1 MSHKFAPHQKD
12 GRFFN
17 QENEERGSIFL
28 RSLYMYC
35 AGWRMRNSGI
45 QELADWHQAKDE
57 LKATH
62 DELDVSPV
70 RRSLAVSAEAL
81 CGGWG
86 EVGNHAA
93 TVTWIGHASF
103 LIQLADYTILTDPVF
118 NDLTLFFKRI
128 QKPGIAREQLP
139 RIDAVLISHN
149 HRDHMERE
157 TLQYIA
163 QKFPECI
170 FLVPQGDNVWLQKW
184 GIDRGVELSWWNNYT
199 LSRPG
204 VADSVNLIFL
214 PAYHWSQRSVF
225 DMNKSLWGSWMIEHA
240 GKRIY
245 FAGDTAYGKHFQS
258 VAKEFNGM
266 DCVLMP
272 IGPCEPNE
280 WMKKSHINAE
290 EAGKA
295 FLELGAQKMIPM
307 HWGTY
312 KFGMDRPLVP
322 IERLIS
328 WWEQQK
334 DQNTER
340 IVLPLKIG
348 GSTILT

>member
-1 MSHKFAPHQKD
+1 MSHRILPFQKE

-17 QENEERGSIFL
+17 HEEEERSSIFL
-28 RSLYMYC
+28 RSVFMYC
-35 AGWRMRNSGI
+35 AGWRMRNSGLH
-45 QELADWHQAKDE
+45 ELAQWHQQQEHEACS
-57 LKATH
+57 
-62 DELDVSPV
+62 VQ
-70 RRSLAVSAEAL
+70 LARVADQPQ
-81 CGGWG
+81 
-86 EVGNHAA
+86 
-93 TVTWIGHASF
+93 VTWIGHASF

-118 NDLTLFFKRI
+118 SDLTMLFKRI
-128 QKPGIAREQLP
+128 QQPGIAREQLP
-139 RIDAVLISHN
+139 RIDVVLISHN

-184 GIDRGVELSWWNNYT
+184 GIDRGVELTWWNQHT
-199 LSRPG
+199 LVRPG
-204 VADSVNLIFL
+204 IADSVTLTFL

-225 DMNKSLWGSWMIEHA
+225 DMNKSLWGSWMIESA

-245 FAGDTAYGKHFQS
+245 FAGDTAYGKHFDS
-258 VAKEFNGM
+258 IAKEFNSM

-290 EAGKA
+290 EAGRA

-322 IERLIS
+322 IERLMS
-328 WWEQQK
+328 WWEQEGAK
-334 DQNTER
+334 NVER